1 MRSLYAV
8 CIFYEKTYNDK
19 MEMIE
24 TECPWIELS
33 ATSHQIRHIEFP
45 LFYTLSLNLI
55 LEK

>member
-1 MRSLYAV
+1 MYAQSVCCLYL
-8 CIFYEKTYNDK
+8 YEKTYNDK

-45 LFYTLSLNLI
+45 LFLHFVTQSHS
-55 LEK
+55 